1 MRRYTALL
9 AASVLLLSA
18 AIASAEDWP
27 AFRGPRGDGISKETG
42 LLDKFPA
49 TGLKKLWSDTVG
61 IGYSSPVA
69 VDGKVYLFS
78 TINDKDGLQKDTLK
92 AYDAD
97 TGKTLWT
104 ASYNNSWTGAY
115 PGTRCSPLIE
125 GDRIYTY
132 GGAGDLAAWEIA
144 SGKSVWQANLLA
156 QTGSKSCEWGQGSNP
171 LIVGNLLYVQCGK
184 GGPVAVAV
192 NKTSGKIVW
201 QSEKGLGGYTQPVLI
216 DVQGTQ
222 QLIIFGGDNLWAMN
236 PETGK
241 TIWKYPWKTQ
251 YDVNSATPIYRDGHL
266 FLTSNY
272 NHGCIMLKL
281 SPTSATK
288 LWENKEVM
296 CRFQGPIL
304 EGNILYANSEGTIK
318 CLSWPDGAVKWAN
331 KDFRLDMGGSVV
343 RVGDKFVMLAQ
354 NGKLALAN
362 GGPDGFKLISQ
373 AQLVQ
378 GKEVWST
385 PLIYKGKLYAK
396 GATDFVCVEFS
407 AK

>member
-42 LLDKFPA
+42 LLDNFPA

-78 TINDKDGLQKDTLK
+78 TVLDNDGLQKDTLK
-92 AYDAD
+92 CYDAD

-104 ASYNNSWTGAY
+104 ASYNNAWTGAY

-144 SGKSVWQANLLA
+144 SGKSVWQANVLK
-156 QTGSKSCEWGQGSNP
+156 QTDSTPCQWGQASNP
-171 LIVGNLLYVQCGK
+171 LIIGNLIYVQCGK
-184 GGPVAVAV
+184 NGPVAVAV

-201 QSEKGLGGYTQPVLI
+201 QSEKGLGGYTQPVLA
-216 DVQGTQ
+216 DVEGTK
-222 QLIIFGGDNLWAMN
+222 QLIIFGGDNIWAMN

-251 YDVNSATPIYRDGHL
+251 YDVNSATPIYRDGNL

-296 CRFQGPIL
+296 SRFQALIL
-304 EGNILYANSEGTIK
+304 EGNVLYANSEGTIK

-343 RVGDKFVMLAQ
+343 RVGDKFVILAQ
-354 NGKLALAN
+354 NGKLALAS

-378 GKEVWST
+378 GKEVWSS
-385 PLIYKGKLYAK
+385 PLVYKGKLYAK
-396 GATDFVCVEFS
+396 GATDFICVEFS
-407 AK
+407 TK